1 MLCLPCFFFIDDA
14 FDDILDFILLQFCN
28 FINRTALVAML
39 LDDSDIFEIIDL
51 WVNDIFLEMW
61 HFYL

>member
-1 MLCLPCFFFIDDA
+1 MLCLPYFFFIDDA